1 MILQLHL
8 QLNYLLI
15 SQELFPS
22 QLRKLS
28 KVLCRSRGILVNWNI
43 SAWMEEV
50 VALLSHLLLG

>member
-22 QLRKLS
+22 QLRKLR
-28 KVLCRSRGILVNWNI
+28 KVLCRSHGILVNWNI
-43 SAWMEEV
+43 SAWMEEA
-50 VALLSHLLLG
+50 VALP